1 MTRKS
6 KAAAQ
11 PAAEPLQPI
20 QTSAPAPE
28 PAGPDAPQ
36 PAVAAG
42 TPLPDDAQPAEEAF
56 RLRFPLLAAALAAWR
71 AAHDAPPSCLRVV
84 SRIDGFRRA
93 GMAHSAVAVLHDLSA
108 FRLPEQVEALLAE
121 PMLTVE
127 FV

>member
-42 TPLPDDAQPAEEAF
+42 TPLPDDAQPGEEAF
-56 RLRFPLLAAALAAWR
+56 RLRFPRLAAALKAWQ
-71 AAHDAPPSCLRVV
+71 AAHDAPPSGLRVV

-93 GMAHSAVAVLHDLSA
+93 GMAHGIAAIEHDLSA
-108 FRLPEQVEALLAE
+108 FRLPEQLEALLAE